1 MLGSTRDIFIQS
13 LTRLYRDKKITRERV
28 YALLQQK
35 TITLEEYRKI
45 LDQED
50 ENCE

>member
-1 MLGSTRDIFIQS
+1 MLNSIREVFIQS
-13 LTRLYRDKKITRERV
+13 LTRLYRNQKITKERV